1 MILAATEDL
10 LGVLKYAVLALLYLF
25 FARVLWAVW
34 SEVRAPK
41 PGHGQHGPPGQH
53 GLQHGMPPGLQHG
66 MPSGGPLDP
75 TAKAPFPV
83 AIQQPTRPKPRAKR
97 TKGVAGSRLVIVEP
111 KARKGSAYGV
121 ETEITAGRNETCVIT
136 IPDDTFASGL
146 HARVYRDAGSLYID
160 DLGST
165 NGIVVNGARV
175 RKATLTPGSRIEVG
189 TTRMLITTTR
199 R

>member
-41 PGHGQHGPPGQH
+41 PGQGQH
-53 GLQHGMPPGLQHG
+53 GLQHGMPP
-66 MPSGGPLDP
+66 GGPLDP

-83 AIQQPTRPKPRAKR
+83 AIQQPKGPKPKAKR

-165 NGIVVNGARV
+165 NGTFVNGR
-175 RKATLTPGSRIEVG
+175 RITSATALSVGDSIQIGQTIIEVD
-189 TTRMLITTTR
+189 
-199 R
+199 

>member
-121 ETEITAGRNETCVIT
+121 ESEITAGRNETCVIT

-165 NGIVVNGARV
+165 NGTFVNGR
-175 RKATLTPGSRIEVG
+175 RITSATALSVGDSIQIGQTIIEVD
-189 TTRMLITTTR
+189 
-199 R
+199 

>member
-41 PGHGQHGPPGQH
+41 PGHGQHGPPG
-53 GLQHGMPPGLQHG
+53 QHGMPPGLQHG

-136 IPDDTFASGL
+136 IPDDRSSSKPERLSSDCTS
-146 HARVYRDAGSLYID
+146 V
-160 DLGST
+160 
-165 NGIVVNGARV
+165 
-175 RKATLTPGSRIEVG
+175 
-189 TTRMLITTTR
+189 
-199 R
+199 